1 MAALPAP
8 SLTSPGHPSGSRL
21 SLSAPWPAVALSY
34 SSPTS
39 RPLLLLTPQHCG
51 TRSPPSLSV
60 HFLFGQLFLLRGFQE
75 APQPRVWLRRGG
87 YGVREMPRTACSSV
101 FVVGGG
107 WEGWAARHLNT
118 WLLFHS
124 WLCGLQCLAQVP
136 SQAALSTAPLPPQE
150 SPCSPQTV
158 LPPPPPSRSYPKAAG
173 TSEHSGPSLETSPR
187 LAP

>member
-1 MAALPAP
+1 MEFGKCQGLRAQV
-8 SLTSPGHPSGSRL
+8 SLLWEPIWWSQG
-21 SLSAPWPAVALSY
+21 
-34 SSPTS
+34 
-39 RPLLLLTPQHCG
+39 
-51 TRSPPSLSV
+51 
-60 HFLFGQLFLLRGFQE
+60 
-75 APQPRVWLRRGG
+75 RRK
-87 YGVREMPRTACSSV
+87 EP
-101 FVVGGG
+101 VGGG
-107 WEGWAARHLNT
+107 GEGWAARHLNT